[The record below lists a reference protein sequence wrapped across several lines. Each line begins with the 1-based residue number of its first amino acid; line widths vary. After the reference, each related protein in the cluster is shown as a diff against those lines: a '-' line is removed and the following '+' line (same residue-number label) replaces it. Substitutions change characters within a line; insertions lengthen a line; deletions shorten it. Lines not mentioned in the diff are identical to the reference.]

1 MIVKQVSV
9 FVENTVGRLAELT
22 KILTDNDIDLKAST
36 IAETVDFG
44 ILRCIVEDPEK
55 TVKILTE
62 NGFSASI
69 SEVTGV
75 SLEDKPGG
83 LHKVLAALAEAGIA
97 VNYIYSTIKSAE
109 GKAIIMIS
117 SELPEVMGMSDRIVV
132 MHEGTMTAIVDRK
145 DFSSELILKYATSE
159 VPYQPAADEK

>member
-9 FVENTVGRLAELT
+9 FVENTVGRLADLT
-22 KILTDNDIDLKAST
+22 NNNIDLKAST

-44 ILRCIVEDPEK
+44 ILRCIVEEPEK
-55 TVKILTE
+55 TVKILVE

-83 LHKVLAALAEAGIA
+83 LHKVLAVLAEAGIA

-109 GKAIIMIS
+109 GKAIIMMKTS
-117 SELPEVMGMSDRIVV
+117 DAAKAEEVLKASGVELAG
-132 MHEGTMTAIVDRK
+132 
-145 DFSSELILKYATSE
+145 
-159 VPYQPAADEK
+159 ADSF